1 MLAETIRHAVEI
13 LQQQGQRISVRAVH
27 ALSGGSLRDVHRL
40 LREVLPR
47 MEGEAIP
54 AAEVLPVLRLDEHPD
69 VQDVRARLRGLAR
82 AVEADAAAIV
92 TQHLEAAYQDAV
104 RTFDQRLREAVEA
117 LQEMRAL
124 QEHARREF
132 PHHTVLPHVE
142 PIARVLHPS
151 QPVGLEDLF
160 RIWEHDPDV
169 QRLLGGGE

>member
-1 MLAETIRHAVEI
+1 MDAAVVQHAI
-13 LQQQGQRISVRAVH
+13 TALKAQGERVSVRAIH
-27 ALSGGSLRDVHRL
+27 ALSGGSFRDVHRL

-54 AAEVLPVLRLDEHPD
+54 AAEVLPVRRLDEHPD
-69 VQDVRARLRGLAR
+69 VQDVRARLTGLAQ
-82 AVEADAAAIV
+82 AIEADAAAIV

-104 RTFDQRLREAVEA
+104 RLLDQRLREVVEA

-132 PHHTVLPHVE
+132 PQRTVLPHVE

-151 QPVGLEDLF
+151 QPVGLEDLC
-160 RIWEHDPDV
+160 RIFEHDPDV
-169 QRLLGGGE
+169 QRLLGDGE